1 MLNFVVRVFGLCI
14 KYFGV
19 LGILV
24 ALSDADLAGVL
35 AVFLVFYLP
44 GNYLSKAGVTK
55 SQPNNNTGTSIVS
68 SYPIGYLGSA
78 DVYSD
83 KLILRYW
90 TSKIIIDI
98 DDIRGI
104 EKLGF
109 FDSIVGRNIKIMTN
123 QKIHYIST
131 SSAVPIIES
140 IENARMNLR
149 YSRPN
154 SIQQN
159 VVQNIVQGDT
169 ITKTEIKDSVINRSN
184 LGNNEDD
191 KVAKIEKISEMKE
204 KGLISDEEFEKMKKD
219 IIG

>member
-1 MLNFVVRVFGLCI
+1 MRRFETTLQHTNR
-14 KYFGV
+14 
-19 LGILV
+19 
-24 ALSDADLAGVL
+24 
-35 AVFLVFYLP
+35 
-44 GNYLSKAGVTK
+44 
-55 SQPNNNTGTSIVS
+55 
-68 SYPIGYLGSA
+68 
-78 DVYSD
+78 
-83 KLILRYW
+83 
-90 TSKIIIDI
+90 
-98 DDIRGI
+98 DDIQSVLDVGCGSGRYVFAFAKQGKTVVGVDMAKGML
-104 EKLGF
+104 ELAQNAVDEAGLSTRVTLCEGDYLNVSLSQKFDAACLMGF
-109 FDSIVGRNIKIMTN
+109 FDYIVGRNIKIMTN

-131 SSAVPIIES
+131 SSTVPIIES

-149 YSRPN
+149 RSRPN

>member
-1 MLNFVVRVFGLCI
+1 MLNFIVRIFGLCI
-14 KYFGV
+14 KIF
-19 LGILV
+19 GILGMVV
-24 ALSDADLAGVL
+24 ALSNADLVGVL

-90 TSKIIIDI
+90 TTKIIIDI

-131 SSAVPIIES
+131 VSYTHLTLP
-140 IENARMNLR
+140 
-149 YSRPN
+149 
-154 SIQQN
+154 
-159 VVQNIVQGDT
+159 
-169 ITKTEIKDSVINRSN
+169 TK
-184 LGNNEDD
+184 
-191 KVAKIEKISEMKE
+191 A
-204 KGLISDEEFEKMKKD
+204 
-219 IIG
+219 